1 MITRMA
7 LLISALLLTLMSLA
21 GCGGAQSP
29 VAPALPSAA
38 DAQNAICTSLAA
50 VNAGVDKLANINP
63 STTVAD
69 LKALKAPVDSAVAA
83 LKAANQVLNRPNITD
98 LTTQYDSLSATV
110 NGLSDNATVGETAA
124 AVKSGAVAVRDAINQ
139 ARTALSC
146 Q

>member
-1 MITRMA
+1 MITRMVI
-7 LLISALLLTLMSLA
+7 LVSALLLVLVSLA

-29 VAPALPSAA
+29 AVPALPSAA

-50 VNAGVDKLANINP
+50 VASGVDKLAEINP

-69 LKALKAPVDSAVAA
+69 LKALKAPVDTAVAA

-98 LTTQYDSLSATV
+98 LTTQYDNLSATV

-124 AVKSGAVAVRDAINQ
+124 AVQAGAVAVRDALAQ
-139 ARTALSC
+139 ARTALAC

>member
-1 MITRMA
+1 M
-7 LLISALLLTLMSLA
+7 LLSLA

-29 VAPALPSAA
+29 SAPALPSAA
-38 DAQNAICTSLAA
+38 DAQNAICTSLAV
-50 VNAGVDKLANINP
+50 VNSGVDKLANINP

-69 LKALKAPVDSAVAA
+69 LKALKAPVDTAVAA

-98 LTTQYDSLSATV
+98 LTTQYDSLSATI

-124 AVKSGAVAVRDAINQ
+124 AVQSGAVAVRDAINQ

>member
-1 MITRMA
+1 MPTRIA
-7 LLISALLLTLMSLA
+7 LIFFAFILALVSLA

-29 VAPALPSAA
+29 SAPALPSAA
-38 DAQNAICTSLAA
+38 DAQTAICTSLAA
-50 VNAGVDKLANINP
+50 VNSGVDKLANINP

-98 LTTQYDSLSATV
+98 LTTQYDSLSATI
-110 NGLSDNATVGETAA
+110 NGLSDNASVGETAA
-124 AVKSGAVAVRDAINQ
+124 AVQSGAVAVRDAINQ

>member
-7 LLISALLLTLMSLA
+7 LYVAALLLALMSLA

-29 VAPALPSAA
+29 SAPALPSAA

-50 VNAGVDKLANINP
+50 VTSGVDQLANINP

-98 LTTQYDSLSATV
+98 LTTQYDSLSATI
-110 NGLSDNATVGETAA
+110 NGLSDNASVGETAA
-124 AVKSGAVAVRDAINQ
+124 AVQSGAVAVRDAINQ
-139 ARTALSC
+139 ARTALAC